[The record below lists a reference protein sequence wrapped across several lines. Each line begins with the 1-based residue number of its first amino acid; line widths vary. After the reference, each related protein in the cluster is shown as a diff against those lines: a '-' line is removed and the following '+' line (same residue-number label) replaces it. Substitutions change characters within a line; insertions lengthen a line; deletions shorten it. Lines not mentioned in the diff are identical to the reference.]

1 MQPQVIKSVQEMRLR
16 STQLRQ
22 SGHRIAFVPTM
33 GYLHEGHLSLVR
45 KARDLADV
53 VVMSIFVNPAQFGP
67 NEDINTY
74 PRDLARDKRLAASA
88 GTDIIFSPSNAE
100 MYPEGYQTSVL
111 VKDVSQGLCG
121 AFRPGHFEGVATVV
135 AKLFNIV
142 RPHLAVFGEKDAQQ
156 AIVIQRMVVDLNM
169 DIDIV
174 VAPIV
179 REHDGLAMSSRNE
192 YLTADER
199 RQAAVLFESLRT
211 AKELIA
217 AGERDVDN
225 VKTAMRTVI
234 SKASK
239 SRIQYIEIADSIN
252 LKPLGR
258 IAGEFYV
265 LLAVYIGKTRL
276 IDNVKISVPDKNI
289 GQNSH

>member
-1 MQPQVIKSVQEMRLR
+1 MQPQVIKSVKEMRLR
-16 STQLRQ
+16 SAQLRQ
-22 SGHRIAFVPTM
+22 AGQKIAFVPTM

-45 KARDLADV
+45 KARELADV
-53 VVMSIFVNPAQFGP
+53 IVVSIYVNPTQFGP
-67 NEDINTY
+67 NEDLGTY
-74 PRDLARDKRLAASA
+74 PRDFDRDKRLAASVGA
-88 GTDIIFSPSNAE
+88 DIIFSPTDTE

-111 VKDVSQGLCG
+111 VKEVSQGLCG

-142 RPHLAVFGEKDAQQ
+142 QPHLAVFGEKDAQQ
-156 AIVIQRMVVDLNM
+156 AIVIQRMVKDLNM

-192 YLTADER
+192 YLTAAER
-199 RQAAVLFESLRT
+199 KQATVLFEALRT
-211 AKELIA
+211 AKELIVG
-217 AGERDVDN
+217 GERDVDK
-225 VKTAMRTVI
+225 VKSAMKTVI

-252 LKPLGR
+252 LKPLSR
-258 IAGEFYV
+258 IAGEFYI

-276 IDNVKISVPDKNI
+276 IDNIKISIPDKNI
-289 GQNSH
+289 RQNSH